1 MNKNI
6 YIHKISYMNKWNELD
21 LEKIKNYMYP
31 VEYKIYQEDIVNNNP
46 LWISSINTSLINE
59 IINNGTSQ
67 DIKIGKISFN
77 DIDMRYVTEN
87 YLNLLVDKKYINYN
101 YASDLIKNKKFKL
114 IFISDEEIN
123 DAFRPKIGLYNL
135 SFDRYNLYNQNILS
149 DDNGNVLNIYNI
161 SYVKKLKKNK
171 IDPKAKSYNVKCGKG
186 KKHTE
191 FMNYKFSINNHVPIS
206 SNIIEENKKI
216 IFEIKMYK
224 YFINTS

>member
-1 MNKNI
+1 
-6 YIHKISYMNKWNELD
+6 MNKWNELD

-101 YASDLIKNKKFKL
+101 YASDLIKN
-114 IFISDEEIN
+114 N
-123 DAFRPKIGLYNL
+123 D
-135 SFDRYNLYNQNILS
+135 
-149 DDNGNVLNIYNI
+149 
-161 SYVKKLKKNK
+161 
-171 IDPKAKSYNVKCGKG
+171 
-186 KKHTE
+186 
-191 FMNYKFSINNHVPIS
+191 
-206 SNIIEENKKI
+206 IIK
-216 IFEIKMYK
+216 
-224 YFINTS
+224 